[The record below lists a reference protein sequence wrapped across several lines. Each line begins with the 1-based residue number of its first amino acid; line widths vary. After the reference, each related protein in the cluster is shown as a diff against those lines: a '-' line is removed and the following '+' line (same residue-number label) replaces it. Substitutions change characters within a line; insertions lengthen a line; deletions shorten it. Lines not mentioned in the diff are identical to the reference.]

1 MYLTLSVRTLK
12 SQLFKPSSESFRIQE
27 VLKRALHYF
36 ETPFFYDCMIQ
47 HIMDGLGTDQD
58 RVEVQIYED
67 PFDECSR

>member
-12 SQLFKPSSESFRIQE
+12 SQLFKPSSKSFGMQE
-27 VLKRALHYF
+27 VLKRALHYLKLL
-36 ETPFFYDCMIQ
+36 FFYDCMIQ